1 MKVYL
6 LLALVAAAITY
17 LTVPAVR
24 HLALSTHAITPV
36 RARDVHTRPVP
47 RLGGVAMFL
56 GLAVAMVVASQI
68 PYLERVFTH
77 SSQAWG
83 ILGAA
88 ALLTALGVADDLWDL
103 DWVTKLAGQV
113 LAAGFMAW
121 NGVVLFSLPVFGLTI
136 GSSTFSLAVT
146 VLVVIVMINAVN
158 FVDGLDGLAAGV
170 LAIAGVAFF
179 AYAYLLTRDTSPG
192 DYASLAT
199 AVVAILV
206 GVCVGFLPHNVH
218 PASIF
223 MGDCGSMVL
232 GQTFAA
238 AAILV
243 TGNVDPGEV
252 AGRQLVP
259 AFVPI
264 LLPVAVL
271 MLPLTDMVLA
281 VTRRMRAGTSPFAP
295 DRLHLH
301 HRLLALG
308 HSHVRAVLTM
318 YLWAAVVAFSV
329 AALVVFPPRTVAVG
343 AAVAVAVAVAV
354 TVNLLPGLRGHRD
367 PAADPPDDADG
378 AARAGSGTAG
388 PRPAATRPE
397 TPVESA

>member
-6 LLALVAAAITY
+6 LLALIAAAVTY
-17 LTVPAVR
+17 LMTPVVR
-24 HLALSTHAITPV
+24 HVALSTRAITPV
-36 RARDVHTRPVP
+36 RARDVHIRPVP

-56 GLAVAMVVASQI
+56 GLAVGTLVASQI
-68 PYLERVFTH
+68 PYLERVFTA

-88 ALLTALGVADDLWDL
+88 LLLTALGVADDLWDL

-136 GSSTFSLAVT
+136 GSSTFSLAIT

-170 LAIAGVAFF
+170 LAIAGLAFF
-179 AYAYLLTRDTSPG
+179 AYTYLLTRDVSPG

-206 GVCVGFLPHNVH
+206 GVCVGFLPHNFH

-252 AGRQLVP
+252 ASRQLVP
-259 AFVPI
+259 VFLPI

-271 MLPLTDMVLA
+271 LLPLTDMLLA
-281 VTRRMRAGTSPFAP
+281 VTRRMRAGKSPFAP
-295 DRLHLH
+295 DRMHLH
-301 HRLLALG
+301 HRLLDLG
-308 HSHVRAVLTM
+308 RSHVRAVLTM
-318 YLWAAVVAFSV
+318 YLWAAVIAFSV
-329 AALVVFPPRTVAVG
+329 AALVVLPPRTVAIG
-343 AAVAVAVAVAV
+343 AAVATAAAVALTFA
-354 TVNLLPGLRGHRD
+354 LLPGLRRGR
-367 PAADPPDDADG
+367 AA
-378 AARAGSGTAG
+378 AAQ
-388 PRPAATRPE
+388 
-397 TPVESA
+397 TPVEKTVENA